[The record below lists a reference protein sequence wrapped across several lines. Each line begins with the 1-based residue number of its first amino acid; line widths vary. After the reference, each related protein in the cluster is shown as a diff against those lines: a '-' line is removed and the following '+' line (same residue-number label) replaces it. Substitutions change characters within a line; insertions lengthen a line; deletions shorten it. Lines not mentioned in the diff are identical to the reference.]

1 MASKFI
7 ELVSS
12 LTSRPS
18 EQKLVVEEYNPSDDD
33 YEFGKN
39 YTTTPFK
46 NQKLFFH
53 SIDNEFKRSLAE
65 FVRQLADW
73 AKANHGKISQIFP
86 YLNDENQ
93 EKINQLLTDETKIC
107 EQTNAIYK
115 DLMKI

>member
-1 MASKFI
+1 MASKFT

-12 LTSRPS
+12 LTSRPP
-18 EQKLVVEEYNPSDDD
+18 EQKQVVEGYDPSDDD
-33 YEFGKN
+33 YEFGRS
-39 YTTTPFK
+39 YTSTPFK

-65 FVRQLADW
+65 FVKRLAGW
-73 AKANHGKISQIFP
+73 AKENHGKIIQIFP
-86 YLNDENQ
+86 YLNDDNQ
-93 EKINQLLTDETKIC
+93 EKINQLLTDESKIC